1 MDCSLLTFSV
11 HEFFH
16 ARILEWVAISFSR
29 GSSPTQGSNSRLLC
43 LLHLVGG
50 CFTCVCLVAQSC
62 PTLCNPVD
70 SSPPSSSVHGI
81 LCARILEWVTMPS
94 SMDLPNPGIEPGIPH
109 CSWILYHL
117 SHQGSPRILER
128 VPCPFHRGT
137 SLPRNWTSVSCIA
150 GRFFTSWATREVCGC
165 SISEVTQSCP
175 TRGDPMDCSPQ
186 GSSVH
191 GVLQARILVWVAIS
205 FSRGS
210 CRLRDRTQV
219 SFIAGRRFN
228 LWATRE
234 AAPWSPTI
242 LYPVGGSIQFCQ
254 KLL

>member
-1 MDCSLLTFSV
+1 MQQLKIVEVKGGQVCV
-11 HEFFH
+11 R
-16 ARILEWVAISFSR
+16 AKSFSR
-29 GSSPTQGSNSRLLC
+29 VLFFVTLWTVACLPSLSMGFSMQEYWNGLPFPSPG
-43 LLHLVGG
+43 
-50 CFTCVCLVAQSC
+50 
-62 PTLCNPVD
+62 
-70 SSPPSSSVHGI
+70 
-81 LCARILEWVTMPS
+81 
-94 SMDLPNPGIEPGIPH
+94 DLPNPGIEPGIPH

-137 SLPRNWTSVSCIA
+137 SLPRNWASVSCIA

-165 SISEVTQSCP
+165 SISEVSQSCP
-175 TRGDPMDCSPQ
+175 TRGDPMDCSPP

-191 GVLQARILVWVAIS
+191 GILQARILVWVAIS

-242 LYPVGGSIQFCQ
+242 LCPVGGSIQFCL